1 MWFENAI
8 YKEKIKHMFNN
19 ELSIEHVE
27 VEIVSFYA
35 HSSLRLGFHS
45 KNILTTFPDKW
56 NKSEFNALSI
66 LLELGDIIHF
76 ECKGISL
83 GFECTP
89 TIEYKDN
96 KIHMSIFHNNFYF
109 NCIAQFLTI
118 RDITPYLD
126 ERWD

>member
-8 YKEKIKHMFNN
+8 YKEKIKHMFND

-27 VEIVSFYA
+27 FETLLFYA
-35 HSSLRLGFHS
+35 HSSLRIGFHS
-45 KNILTTFPDKW
+45 KNVPTTFPTKWDKID
-56 NKSEFNALSI
+56 FNALSI
-66 LLELGDIIHF
+66 VLELGDIIDF
-76 ECKGISL
+76 ESKGTRL

-89 TIEYKDN
+89 VIKYIGDEVHLHISHD
-96 KIHMSIFHNNFYF
+96 NFYL
-109 NCIAQFLTI
+109 NCVAQFLTI

>member
-1 MWFENAI
+1 MN
-8 YKEKIKHMFNN
+8 YL
-19 ELSIEHVE
+19 LSVLNLILFL
-27 VEIVSFYA
+27 FYA

-45 KNILTTFPDKW
+45 KNVPATFPTKWDK
-56 NKSEFNALSI
+56 KEFNALSI
-66 LLELGDIIHF
+66 VLELGDIIHF
-76 ECKGISL
+76 ESKGTSL

-89 TIEYKDN
+89 TIEYKDDRVHVC
-96 KIHMSIFHNNFYF
+96 ISHDNFYF